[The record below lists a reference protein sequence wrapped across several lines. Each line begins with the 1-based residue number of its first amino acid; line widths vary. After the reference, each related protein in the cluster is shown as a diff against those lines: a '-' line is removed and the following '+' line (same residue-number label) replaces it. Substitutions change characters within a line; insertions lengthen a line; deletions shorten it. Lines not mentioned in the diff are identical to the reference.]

1 MIALSAKA
9 AEGRLLVVDGFR
21 AGEGEGDAHKTKGA
35 LRNIADLIGEPE
47 EANPSCLFVYG
58 SGGGAAGGLD
68 LEADDA
74 ASGEEGGAE
83 GEGPDD
89 DDVESV
95 ESLKRSTSN
104 LRSVDTIDQ
113 IGLNVYSIL
122 RRRHLVVSRAA
133 LSDLTARLSVPLKP
147 RERYVMAVRSRLLER
162 AAAGA

>member
-58 SGGGAAGGLD
+58 SGGGAAGG
-68 LEADDA
+68 
-74 ASGEEGGAE
+74 EGAGAE